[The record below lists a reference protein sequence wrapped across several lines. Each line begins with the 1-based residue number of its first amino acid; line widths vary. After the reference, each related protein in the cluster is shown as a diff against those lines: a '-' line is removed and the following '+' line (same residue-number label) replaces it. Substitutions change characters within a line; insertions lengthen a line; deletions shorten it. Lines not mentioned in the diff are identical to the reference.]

1 VKNHV
6 VRNRSAI
13 VVFLI
18 ASLLDQDVVICRV
31 LDPEAFDEGP
41 RRVSPRIELT
51 VTPDTLS
58 VKRYTVDSLTSLPA
72 PEKQHEA
79 TGDVPPLERGL

>member
-1 VKNHV
+1 M
-6 VRNRSAI
+6 RNARAI

-41 RRVSPRIELT
+41 RRASQRIELT
-51 VTPDTLS
+51 VTPDTAS
-58 VKRYTVDSLTSLPA
+58 VKRYTGDSLTSLPA
-72 PEKQHEA
+72 PEKQDDA
-79 TGDVPPLERGL
+79 AGDVPPLENGL